1 MHYRERNGK
10 PVNSDQVR
18 DQPAVIACPHR
29 PGNQLVSP
37 PKEVPLRTTAHEPSQ
52 TASLQDILI
61 AHQSASTKRALWQLT
76 NTFIPYF
83 LLWFAM
89 YHALA
94 VSLWLA
100 LPMAVLSGVLLVRI
114 FIIFHDCTHGSY
126 FRSRRANAVV
136 GFIAG
141 ALTFSP
147 YKHWRWEHAIHHGS
161 SGNLDRRGTGDVW
174 TMTVQEYLSASRA
187 RRLQYRLTRNPVILF
202 ILAPL
207 FVFVVKQRF
216 ASANAQQPHRRS
228 VWWLNVTLVFTTILL
243 SWIFGVV
250 SYLLIQSIA
259 MAVAG
264 AAGLWLFYVQHQF
277 KGVYWERNDKWD
289 YTAAALRGSSYYKL
303 PKVLQWISGNIGFH
317 HIHHLSPRIPN
328 YNLQKCHESDP
339 RFAAV
344 TSISL
349 LSSLQSLKF
358 RFWDEQSGEL
368 VGYAHLRKLEAE
380 RRSNVGGKPL

>member
-1 MHYRERNGK
+1 MARSKSE
-10 PVNSDQVR
+10 QA
-18 DQPAVIACPHR
+18 QPAALKDV
-29 PGNQLVSP
+29 LV
-37 PKEVPLRTTAHEPSQ
+37 
-52 TASLQDILI
+52 
-61 AHQSASTKRALWQLT
+61 AHQNASPKRALWQLA
-76 NTFIPYF
+76 NTFVPYF
-83 LLWFAM
+83 LLWYAM

-100 LPMAVLSGVLLVRI
+100 IPLAALSGVFLVRI

-126 FRSRRANAVV
+126 FRSRRANDIV

-141 ALTFSP
+141 VLTFSP
-147 YKHWRWEHAIHHGS
+147 YQHWRWEHAIHHGS
-161 SGNLDRRGTGDVW
+161 SGNLDRRGTGDIW

-187 RRLQYRLTRNPVILF
+187 RRFHYRLVRNPLILF
-202 ILAPL
+202 VLAPL

-216 ASANAQQPHRRS
+216 SSAHAERRQRRS
-228 VWWLNVTLVFTTILL
+228 VWVLNVTLLFAAILL
-243 SWIFGVV
+243 SWIFGVAP
-250 SYLLIQSIA
+250 YLLIQSIA
-259 MAVAG
+259 MTVAG

-277 KGVYWERNDKWD
+277 EGVYWERNEKWD

-328 YNLQKCHESDP
+328 YNLQKCHESDA

-349 LSSLQSLKF
+349 RSSLQSLKF
-358 RFWDEQSGEL
+358 RFWDEQANRL
-368 VGYAHLRKLEAE
+368 VGYAHLRKLEAD
-380 RRSNVGGKPL
+380 RQAQ